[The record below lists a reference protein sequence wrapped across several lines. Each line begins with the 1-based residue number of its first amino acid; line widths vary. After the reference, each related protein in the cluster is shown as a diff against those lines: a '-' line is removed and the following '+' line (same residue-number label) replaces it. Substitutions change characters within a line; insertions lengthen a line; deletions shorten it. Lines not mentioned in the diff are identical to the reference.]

1 MGMTDDKIRQLL
13 NGYETKL
20 LSLQPLDTLPDYPH
34 CRAKLDHV
42 IEMIPKMRKFLDEG
56 RREKVFRWLGFL
68 QCVFWML
75 DIYRVEDLANHSRPT
90 KDDLKEQY
98 PRHTFDINDC
108 PGECGWG
115 SGCKVP
121 CKYAKEYKEA
131 PKDQFPIT

>member
-20 LSLQPLDTLPDYPH
+20 LNLQPFDTLPDYPY

-75 DIYRVEDLANHSRPT
+75 DIYTVEDLANHSRPT
-90 KDDLKEQY
+90 KADVQEQY
-98 PRHTFDINDC
+98 PGHSFNDGFLPC
-108 PGECGWG
+108 STCLAYDA
-115 SGCKVP
+115 

-131 PKDQFPIT
+131 PKDSFPIT